1 LGAQDITWHINF
13 SQIAN
18 VAKNEKCTI
27 GGFVSQ
33 ANFLINAGALDL
45 LAEYN
50 PNNILEFK
58 TQTNAFQKL
67 ISPAE
72 MGDLVKVLSINK
84 NADINTM
91 GFNKN
96 DRTFQL

>member
-1 LGAQDITWHINF
+1 
-13 SQIAN
+13 
-18 VAKNEKCTI
+18 
-27 GGFVSQ
+27 
-33 ANFLINAGALDL
+33 
-45 LAEYN
+45 
-50 PNNILEFK
+50 
-58 TQTNAFQKL
+58 
-67 ISPAE
+67 

>member
-1 LGAQDITWHINF
+1 MEKL
-13 SQIAN
+13 
-18 VAKNEKCTI
+18 AKNEKWSI
-27 GGFVSQ
+27 GCFVSQ
-33 ANFLINAGALDL
+33 ANFLMNAGALDL
-45 LAEYN
+45 LARHD